1 MKRTKVQ
8 ILNDYVEGLNGM
20 IDASSQMVHQ
30 RQNPKWMAMRDMLNM
45 IKDGAAVGVTVK
57 PKLNWLRLDL
67 AGTYNGIAPGVRAG
81 ATWDVFNFGITPSL
95 TLEGGHTWEGKI
107 PGVDKSP
114 DIGLNY
120 LNFHLGAEFGN
131 RNRWRFFI
139 HGGPSYVSVRTDNF
153 QNTVTVG
160 DGITINNPEFHAWIL
175 PTFKFG
181 FALYF

>member
-1 MKRTKVQ
+1 MNRKIINIVLLTLLALVLSSSTALASDPLKVGGTVDVGV
-8 ILNDYVEGLNGM
+8 L
-20 IDASSQMVHQ
+20 
-30 RQNPKWMAMRDMLNM
+30 
-45 IKDGAAVGVTVK
+45 DGAAVGVTVK